1 MLVQQGDERRHGVP
15 DLLDEGSGRLERARH
30 SGAHRRRKPGLRR
43 AERDRPAAGGGRASS
58 GWPGGSASSTRTGGC
73 WTCPRAR
80 RTEPMPTGLP
90 YSATEEQRRLVRAMA
105 GYGVPHEG
113 IAIMLD
119 IDPKTLRRHYRH
131 ELDRGSVEATA
142 KVAQSL
148 FQMATVDKNVAAAIF
163 WMKARAGW
171 REKHEVQVT
180 TRTAREFSDAEL
192 LRIIEHHRDDI
203 EAEKDEPAPALEVA
217 ASPEPVEDQ

>member
-1 MLVQQGDERRHGVP
+1 
-15 DLLDEGSGRLERARH
+15 
-30 SGAHRRRKPGLRR
+30 
-43 AERDRPAAGGGRASS
+43 
-58 GWPGGSASSTRTGGC
+58 
-73 WTCPRAR
+73 
-80 RTEPMPTGLP
+80 MPTGLP
-90 YSATEEQRRLVRAMA
+90 YSATEEQRRMVKAMA

-119 IDPKTLRRHYRH
+119 IDPKTLRRHYRY

-180 TRTAREFSDAEL
+180 TRPLRELSDEEL
-192 LRIIEHHRDDI
+192 QRLLQSLEDQIAS
-203 EAEKDEPAPALEVA
+203 EAE
-217 ASPEPVEDQ
+217 